1 MRKFEFV
8 AKAQFL
14 SYELMLV
21 LLVYVKFVKLE
32 RITDLLLLEH
42 FSPCKFDWKPFM
54 KFARTLKLEIYRNS
68 LLVQMGNF
76 RRERF
81 FEETTTVFSIKK

>member
-1 MRKFEFV
+1 M
-8 AKAQFL
+8 AKTQFI
-14 SYELMLV
+14 SYELLFV
-21 LLVYVKFVKLE
+21 FLVYVEFVKLE

-68 LLVQMGNF
+68 LLAQMGNF
-76 RRERF
+76 RRGRF

>member
-1 MRKFEFV
+1 MRKFDFV
-8 AKAQFL
+8 AKTQFL
-14 SYELMLV
+14 SYKLLFV

-32 RITDLLLLEH
+32 RITDLLLSEH

-68 LLVQMGNF
+68 LLAKMGNF
-76 RRERF
+76 RKGYL
-81 FEETTTVFSIKK
+81 KKQL